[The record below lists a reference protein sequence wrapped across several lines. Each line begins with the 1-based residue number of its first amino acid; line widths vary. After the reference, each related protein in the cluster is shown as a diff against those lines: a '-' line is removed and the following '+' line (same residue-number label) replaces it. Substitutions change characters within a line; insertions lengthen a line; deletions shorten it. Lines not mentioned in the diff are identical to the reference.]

1 MCSVKQWE
9 LLAGSPV
16 SCCDPASSKPLT
28 RLRIHVFED
37 LAGRAVLGFSGPRTH
52 ADIWAFFTAASSSR
66 QPCGALH
73 PAWQNFPPFP
83 DVLGLLHWPCPKEHQ
98 HNAVRVLSSLVG
110 TLWVS
115 VTHFLMACRRSFVL
129 AVVEVWRWVLV
140 VVGAAGEGKEPDFG
154 FHQKQKIFQF
164 NSPWTSCHHLLQIP
178 LPPSSP
184 KHPYFTRFHSA
195 YCVYFPSVDS
205 LGSSTELFFHPWC
218 SQLCGGTHE
227 LCRAGLGNRSW
238 NKTGIHLLA
247 FYVAVR
253 FSDCSPW
260 CWDPN
265 DNSAP
270 QQDPE
275 AHRDIAPACIWRVFG
290 SRCQP
295 SQITFCSAIRT
306 CASRVTG
313 SLVCTRICGGVQ
325 LILAIMPATVRCGS
339 ESKLQVGQSPLWW
352 CSCLF
357 PDPNELCLAWI
368 FVIRWIE
375 LLHLNRAGMCKTVK
389 LE

>member
-1 MCSVKQWE
+1 MRITCWQSSQLLWSSIFKTTHKAENSCIWRSSWE
-9 LLAGSPV
+9 GCAGIFWPKNT
-16 SCCDPASSKPLT
+16 C
-28 RLRIHVFED
+28 RH
-37 LAGRAVLGFSGPRTH
+37 LGFLHSSIIEPAALWSAPSCLAEFSTIPRRTGASPLAVPQGTPAQCSQGPLEPGGHTL
-52 ADIWAFFTAASSSR
+52 SL
-66 QPCGALH
+66 C
-73 PAWQNFPPFP
+73 NPFL
-83 DVLGLLHWPCPKEHQ
+83 DGV
-98 HNAVRVLSSLVG
+98 
-110 TLWVS
+110 
-115 VTHFLMACRRSFVL
+115 ACRRSFVL

-140 VVGAAGEGKEPDFG
+140 VGGAAGEGKELDFG

-195 YCVYFPSVDS
+195 YCVHFPSVDS
-205 LGSSTELFFHPWC
+205 LGSSTELLFHPWC

-238 NKTGIHLLA
+238 NKTGIHLLLA

-253 FSDCSPW
+253 FSGCSPW

-306 CASRVTG
+306 CASRVTD